1 MQRLRRA
8 ADLGRN
14 RCHCRPARG
23 VLARVIQNHPRTLI
37 EVKFLRYRGQRALA
51 KLIEEIAAD
60 ASLYLSRTTDY
71 DNIVAFIWDD
81 CAQTEQHHELKSGIE
96 QINGVSAAI
105 ILPRPSSMKR
115 CALRK

>member
-1 MQRLRRA
+1 VA
-8 ADLGRN
+8 N
-14 RCHCRPARG
+14 
-23 VLARVIQNHPRTLI
+23 
-37 EVKFLRYRGQRALA
+37 
-51 KLIEEIAAD
+51 
-60 ASLYLSRTTDY
+60 

-96 QINGVSAAI
+96 QVNGVSAAI